1 MLWFIFLAFLKH
13 IEPIFTLILSEFK
26 KTLLLKNL
34 ETMAIHPA
42 LYVKTLC
49 KYFMIIIIL
58 AEHFC
63 YTPIQQSVILTE
75 EAPL

>member
-1 MLWFIFLAFLKH
+1 MLWFYIFSISKT
-13 IEPIFTLILSEFK
+13 FTLILSELK
-26 KTLLLKNL
+26 KNFLLLKNL

-42 LYVKTLC
+42 LYVRTLC
-49 KYFMIIIIL
+49 KYFMIKIIL

-63 YTPIQQSVILTE
+63 YKPIQQSIILTE